1 MSVTLSADQS
11 DVCPGTPVKVTA
23 TTNVPSGA
31 SYQWRVNGQPA
42 SGDAV
47 FTFDTT
53 GKSAGSYS
61 IAATVRAAGF
71 NDGTGTTSVNIREY
85 RAPSGSVSA
94 NPSTIPEGGTSSLTS
109 SFTGQCGG
117 AIKPATYSATEGS
130 ISGDTFNCSAVS
142 FDPNSAAAQSKSI
155 TITATTTDE
164 QNGRGTATTT
174 VTCTK
179 AANPQPNRLPDIL
192 FAPGSSRVNNA
203 GKRVLLEQLKTYLD
217 RDPTGRVVIIGHV
230 VDREPKPRVQ
240 GETLDEMRALNAAA
254 VISAG
259 KGICLAFA
267 PSQIL
272 IVAAGTE
279 QGGIDFQP
287 FFDTAV
293 KERAGQG
300 VKESDPN
307 AKYRRDVIYFVP
319 TGAQLPAGVTNPK
332 DAASLNVARLGCP
345 K

>member
-1 MSVTLSADQS
+1 M
-11 DVCPGTPVKVTA
+11 
-23 TTNVPSGA
+23 
-31 SYQWRVNGQPA
+31 
-42 SGDAV
+42 
-47 FTFDTT
+47 
-53 GKSAGSYS
+53 
-61 IAATVRAAGF
+61 
-71 NDGTGTTSVNIREY
+71 
-85 RAPSGSVSA
+85 
-94 NPSTIPEGGTSSLTS
+94 
-109 SFTGQCGG
+109 
-117 AIKPATYSATEGS
+117 
-130 ISGDTFNCSAVS
+130 
-142 FDPNSAAAQSKSI
+142 
-155 TITATTTDE
+155 
-164 QNGRGTATTT
+164 
-174 VTCTK
+174 
-179 AANPQPNRLPDIL
+179 PDIL